1 MASLATSVVDEYGTV
16 DVSYSSQGY
25 QSWSMNYRLW
35 TPVYRTVSTTSARCQ
50 DRKYNA
56 DVYQLL
62 WTYSHFAHGSGCKVL
77 WSVRLCV
84 CLCVFVCPQGYL
96 RNHTRDLCQFFCA
109 LQCLWP
115 WLGPPS
121 ASLRYVM
128 YFRFCG
134 RHHVFLY
141 NGPYSSMNFATKDE
155 FCLNLLI
162 YRKVKHKSISYY

>member
-62 WTYSHFAHGSGCKVL
+62 WTCSHFAHGSGCKVL

-84 CLCVFVCPQGYL
+84 CLCVFVCPQGYF
-96 RNHTRDLCQFFCA
+96 RNHTRDLCQFFFARCNA
-109 LQCLWP
+109 YGRGSVLLPRRFDTLCTSGFVDDIMFFSIMGRIAVWI
-115 WLGPPS
+115 
-121 ASLRYVM
+121 SLR
-128 YFRFCG
+128 RT
-134 RHHVFLY
+134 
-141 NGPYSSMNFATKDE
+141 NFA
-155 FCLNLLI
+155 
-162 YRKVKHKSISYY
+162 